1 MLCVGQNLITRR
13 TGNFQY
19 PAFWFLD
26 LGLWAPFVDPHI
38 HFKPSLV
45 QLFQCQETP
54 DYSSYVADYLWSTFN
69 LHSLKL
75 SLYIRTNSLLWEEKK
90 RWNSFVT
97 TMSRLLVCWIEST
110 EVMTISVV
118 TGGVIRHASSSVGEE
133 FAELFCCL
141 ICCFSEAE
149 RWWTETVWWDILV
162 SWSQLIGRRYHYEST
177 ILQVVEQ
184 NLCRIGVNTT
194 WKKVDSDRGS
204 RHGWRKTRRE
214 QCNAPWHI
222 P

>member
-1 MLCVGQNLITRR
+1 MLCVGQNLITRG

-19 PAFWFLD
+19 PALLFLD

-149 RWWTETVWWDILV
+149 RWYRDCLMRHPRFLKPIDWQKISLWVYNSSSSWTEFVPH
-162 SWSQLIGRRYHYEST
+162 WSQHYLEKGRFWQR
-177 ILQVVEQ
+177 QPP
-184 NLCRIGVNTT
+184 
-194 WKKVDSDRGS
+194 WMKKNQTG
-204 RHGWRKTRRE
+204 
-214 QCNAPWHI
+214 AM
-222 P
+222 